1 MGDWLYNVQERMAK
15 VLAIMEKPEP
25 TKEDE
30 DRWLDELLEDPDE
43 NLVVKFENLMEQLWF
58 DKV

>member
-1 MGDWLYNVQERMAK
+1 MGDWLYDVQERMAK

-30 DRWLDELLEDPDE
+30 DRWFDELLEDPDE